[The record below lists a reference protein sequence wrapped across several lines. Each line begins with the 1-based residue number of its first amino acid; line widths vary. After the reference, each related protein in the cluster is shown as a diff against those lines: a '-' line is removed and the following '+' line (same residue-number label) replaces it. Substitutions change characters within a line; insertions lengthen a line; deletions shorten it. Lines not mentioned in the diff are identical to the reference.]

1 MADNFIVNSNNTQ
14 VQRVNNS
21 LKHETPQ
28 QKANLIEMVAVDQ
41 SNHQNIEAADKKD
54 LEESHLKILT
64 LINEP
69 IILIDSR

>member
-28 QKANLIEMVAVDQ
+28 QKANLNEMVAVDQ